1 MSPAQESFAAE
12 VAARRKRRLFRTA
25 EQDKKAIEFEMP
37 GNFMSRIVRKSL
49 LRQTQVA
56 RGSGEGASRGS
67 HFHRIEFPCV
77 LQSAARLMLWDIK
90 NKLGPHK
97 CGIHEVFSW
106 EVNTENQ
113 EELDNFCQSSSTS
126 CGRARRRRTTVG

>member
-1 MSPAQESFAAE
+1 MSPAQESFAAQ
-12 VAARRKRRLFRTA
+12 VAARRKRRLFRTS

-37 GNFMSRIVRKSL
+37 GNFMSRIVRKCL

-56 RGSGEGASRGS
+56 RGSGEGAGRGS

-90 NKLGPHK
+90 NKSGPHK
-97 CGIHEVFSW
+97 CGMYEVFTW
-106 EVNTENQ
+106 EVSTENQ